1 VDAEVKDLVCPGQEP
16 VKREDRRGV
25 DETVDGHLPPR
36 RIGQIGR
43 GDPFTDR
50 RKTLG
55 FNLTGR
61 ETWVG
66 SHTLI
71 QPEKEA
77 GP

>member
-1 VDAEVKDLVCPGQEP
+1 VDVEGEDLVCPGQEL
-16 VKREDRRGV
+16 VEGDDRRGV
-25 DETVDGHLPPR
+25 DETVDGHLPPGGV
-36 RIGQIGR
+36 GQIGR
-43 GDPFTDR
+43 RDPFTDR

-61 ETWVG
+61 EVWLG

-77 GP
+77 EP